1 MSTFYSFTQSFSYFG
16 EIKRF
21 MESFFDEIKKL
32 NAIPS
37 YSKHERFVQ
46 GIINA
51 INEKIVT
58 QDEMLPTVSKM
69 MQELGFSRET
79 IIRGYKELIYRGI
92 VVSRSRQGYFVG
104 SGNTDILMNIAL
116 LMYNLDTF
124 EEQFYRNFRH
134 EIGHNI
140 SLNTYFHHGNIEIFE
155 TILSQIKGKYGM
167 YVIAPIPN
175 PKTKELLDMI
185 PREKLLMFDRFEPL
199 DGDFNHITQEFRKS
213 SYEVFSRLEP
223 KIRQYD
229 EFIFF
234 HSPNSLDP
242 KEIVAAFKKFLKDFN
257 INGRIEKEY
266 IPGSVEK
273 GKAYFTLDNFA
284 LWQIMKDCKAK
295 KLKPGTDLGLLSS
308 NDEPA
313 KEIIGITTYSADF
326 SQMGVMAGRAVLN
339 RQKIQ
344 LTVPMILFER
354 TTL

>member
-1 MSTFYSFTQSFSYFG
+1 
-16 EIKRF
+16 

-51 INEKIVT
+51 INERIVA

-69 MQELGFSRET
+69 MHELGLSRET
-79 IIRGYKELIYRGI
+79 VIRGYKELVDRGI

-104 SGNTDILMNIAL
+104 SGNTGIVMNVAL

-134 EIGHNI
+134 EIGQNI

-155 TILSQIKGKYGM
+155 TILAQIKGKYGM
-167 YVIAPIPN
+167 YVIAPIPD
-175 PKTKELLDMI
+175 PKTKELLETI

-199 DGDFNHITQEFRKS
+199 EGDFNHITQEFKKS
-213 SYEVFSRLEP
+213 SYEIFSALAP

-229 EFIFF
+229 EFVFF
-234 HSPNSLDP
+234 HSESSLDP
-242 KEIVAAFKKFLKDFN
+242 KEIVVAFKKFLKDFDVK
-257 INGRIEKEY
+257 GRIEKEY
-266 IPGSVEK
+266 IPGSIER
-273 GKAYFTLDNFA
+273 GKVYFTLDNFA

-295 KLKPGTDLGLLSS
+295 SLQPGIDLGVLSS

-326 SQMGVMAGRAVLN
+326 SQMGIIAGRAVLN

>member
-1 MSTFYSFTQSFSYFG
+1 
-16 EIKRF
+16 
-21 MESFFDEIKKL
+21 MESFFEEIMKL
-32 NAIPS
+32 SSIPS

-51 INEKIVT
+51 INERIVA
-58 QDEMLPTVSKM
+58 QDEMLPTVNKM

-79 IIRGYKELIYRGI
+79 IIKGYKELIDRGI

-134 EIGHNI
+134 EIGQNI
-140 SLNTYFHHGNIEIFE
+140 NLNTYFHHGDIEIFE

-167 YVIAPIPN
+167 YVIAPIPH
-175 PKTKELLDMI
+175 PKTRELLDII

-213 SYEVFSRLEP
+213 SYEVFCKLAP
-223 KIRQYD
+223 KIQRYD

-234 HSPNSLDP
+234 HSANSLDP
-242 KEIVAAFKKFLKDFN
+242 KEIVVAFKKFLKEFT
-257 INGRIEKEY
+257 INGKIEKEY

-273 GKAYFTLDNFA
+273 GKVYFTLDNFA
-284 LWQIMKDCKAK
+284 LWQIMKDCKTK
-295 KLKPGTDLGLLSS
+295 GLKPGTDLGVLSS

-326 SQMGVMAGRAVLN
+326 SQMGVIAGRAVLN
-339 RQKIQ
+339 RQRIQ

-354 TTL
+354 STL